1 MDIEILTYIVGLIVL
16 VMVAAGCTQ
25 GKSGV
30 EEGKVTATSTE
41 VSVIEA
47 ADISQPTVSPT
58 PLSTVVAGQA
68 LQVYKTMLI
77 TQVTAEQLR
86 EVAIQIDAGEGG
98 ENLQESTDL
107 MSLSALII
115 SVDDLI
121 KNVQVPDLI
130 YNPWQRA
137 NFAHQETKVVLGS
150 WLKDEA
156 NAFQVVEAM
165 DPVIEDLRKNVGELE
180 EALISEYG
188 YDQAEL
194 DQERQALMEV
204 MRQRFTGSVE

>member
-1 MDIEILTYIVGLIVL
+1 M
-16 VMVAAGCTQ
+16 
-25 GKSGV
+25 
-30 EEGKVTATSTE
+30 
-41 VSVIEA
+41 
-47 ADISQPTVSPT
+47 
-58 PLSTVVAGQA
+58 
-68 LQVYKTMLI
+68 
-77 TQVTAEQLR
+77 
-86 EVAIQIDAGEGG
+86 
-98 ENLQESTDL
+98 
-107 MSLSALII
+107 
-115 SVDDLI
+115 
-121 KNVQVPDLI
+121 
-130 YNPWQRA
+130 
-137 NFAHQETKVVLGS
+137 VLGS

>member
-1 MDIEILTYIVGLIVL
+1 
-16 VMVAAGCTQ
+16 
-25 GKSGV
+25 
-30 EEGKVTATSTE
+30 
-41 VSVIEA
+41 
-47 ADISQPTVSPT
+47 
-58 PLSTVVAGQA
+58 
-68 LQVYKTMLI
+68 
-77 TQVTAEQLR
+77 
-86 EVAIQIDAGEGG
+86 
-98 ENLQESTDL
+98 
-107 MSLSALII
+107 
-115 SVDDLI
+115 
-121 KNVQVPDLI
+121 VPDLI